1 MDDIIDIN
9 TKNETVRDYEKFI
22 KEKTRS
28 PKSLGITDIPRL
40 PSALKPFQR
49 DIVTWALRQGR
60 CAIFAGTGLGKTI
73 QQLSWADG
81 IRNHTGKRVLVLTP
95 LAVAQQ
101 TVQEAKKFGISDVS
115 YAADN
120 GAVSSTIV
128 VTNYDR
134 VEKFD
139 MDQFGGVVLDES
151 SIIKSHDSKTR
162 SLLTEL
168 CAHIPYKL
176 CCTATPAPNDYVE
189 LGNHA
194 EFLGILTAKEMLAT
208 WFIHDGSIRATNMHN
223 HGSKPIADW
232 RLKGHAEKDFWRWIS
247 TWAVVI
253 RHPRD
258 IGYDEPGYDLP
269 PLIKHQV
276 TVPVEYKANID
287 TGMLFPTEASTLQEQ
302 RQASRSSI
310 SDRVAAAVK
319 IVNAHPGRQW
329 LIWCQLNDEASMVR
343 DELGVAVNVQGS
355 DDADTKAKNLLGF
368 ANGDIRILVSKPSIA
383 GFGMNFQGCSD
394 MIFLGLNNS
403 FEQLFQAIR
412 RCWRFGQTNPVNVY
426 MIAAETEGA
435 VVANLDAKEKA
446 ADYMLEQMAEHMKD
460 LTKRALKGAVQKA
473 PVKHKKMMEIPT
485 WLR

>member
-1 MDDIIDIN
+1 M
-9 TKNETVRDYEKFI
+9 TTTYEKFI
-22 KEKTRS
+22 ADKTRA
-28 PKSLGITDIPRL
+28 PRQRGISDVPAL
-40 PSALKPFQR
+40 PSTLKPFQR

-73 QQLSWADG
+73 QQLTWADVVRG
-81 IRNHTGKRVLVLTP
+81 HTGQHVLVLTP

-101 TVQEAKKFGISDVS
+101 TVQEAKKFGIPDVA
-115 YAADN
+115 YAADD
-120 GAVSSTIV
+120 GTISSTIV

-134 VEKFD
+134 IEKFD
-139 MDQFGGVVLDES
+139 MSRFGGVVLDES

-162 SLLTEL
+162 ALLTEM
-168 CAHIPYKL
+168 CSGIPYRL

-194 EFLGILTAKEMLAT
+194 EFLGVLNAKEMLAT
-208 WFIHDGSIRATNMHN
+208 WFIHDGSIRATNVSN

-287 TGMLFPTEASTLQEQ
+287 TGMLFPTEAVTLQDQ
-302 RQASRSSI
+302 RHASRTSI
-310 SDRVAAAVK
+310 ADRVAAAVK
-319 IVNAHPGRQW
+319 IINGKPGRQW
-329 LIWCQLNDEASMVR
+329 LVWCQLNDEASMIR
-343 DELGVAVNVQGS
+343 DALGCAVNVQGS
-355 DDADTKAKNLLGF
+355 DDADTKARNLLGF
-368 ANGDIRILVSKPSIA
+368 ANGDINILVSKTSIA
-383 GFGMNFQGCSD
+383 GFGMNFQGCAD
-394 MIFLGLNNS
+394 MVFLGLNNS
-403 FEQLFQAIR
+403 FEQLYQAVR
-412 RCWRFGQTNPVNVY
+412 RCWRFGQTKPVNVY

-446 ADYMLEQMAEHMKD
+446 ADYMLEQMADHMKD
-460 LTKRALKGAVQKA
+460 LTKRVLKGAVQSA
-473 PVKHKKMMEIPT
+473 PIKHKKTMEVPT